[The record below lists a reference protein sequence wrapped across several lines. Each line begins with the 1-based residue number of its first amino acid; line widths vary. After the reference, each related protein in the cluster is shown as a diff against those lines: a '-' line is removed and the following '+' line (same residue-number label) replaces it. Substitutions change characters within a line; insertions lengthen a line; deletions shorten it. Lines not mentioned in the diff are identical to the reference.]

1 MINKYSFIN
10 IYENKKKN
18 SKLSSQILYG
28 EKFTILKKYKDWY
41 KIKTDYDKY
50 VGFIK
55 KKKFE
60 KFAFKPTHKVS
71 SLKAN
76 VFSKPNKSSKIKM
89 KLSFASLLQVKS
101 SKKNF
106 LNFDNYWIQK
116 SDVVPINYKEKIFK
130 RIKIFKNVKYKW
142 GGKKFDGIDC
152 SGLVQLFY
160 KFNNLYC
167 PRDTGPQFKYFK
179 KFKSIKKNAIIFWK
193 GHVAVCLSKK
203 KLIHAY
209 GPKKKVIIMDIKKTI
224 NLIKKTAKL
233 EVIGIK

>member
-1 MINKYSFIN
+1 MINKYSCIN
-10 IYENKKKN
+10 IYENRKKN

-28 EKFTILKKYKDWY
+28 EKFSIIKKYKDFY

-55 KKKFE
+55 KRKFE
-60 KFAFKPTHKVS
+60 QFAFKPTHKVS

-76 VFSKPNKSSKIKM
+76 VFSKPIKSSRIKM
-89 KLSFASLLQVKS
+89 KLSFTSLLQVKS
-101 SKKNF
+101 SNKKF
-106 LNFDNYWIQK
+106 FNFDNYWIQK
-116 SDVVPINYKEKIFK
+116 SDVVPIKYKEKIFK
-130 RIKIFKNVKYKW
+130 RIKIFRNVKYKW

-160 KFNNLYC
+160 KFNNLFY
-167 PRDTGPQFKYFK
+167 PRDTGPQFRYFK
-179 KFKSIKKNAIIFWK
+179 KFKSIKKNSIIFWK
-193 GHVAVCLSKK
+193 GHVAVCLSRK

-224 NLIKKTAKL
+224 SLIKKTAKL
-233 EVIGIK
+233 EVIGIR

>member
-1 MINKYSFIN
+1 MISKYSSIN
-10 IYENKKKN
+10 IYEDKKKN

-28 EKFTILKKYKDWY
+28 EKFSIIKKYKDWY

-55 KKKFE
+55 QKKF
-60 KFAFKPTHKVS
+60 KKSIHKPTHKVS
-71 SLKAN
+71 TLKAN
-76 VFSKPNKSSKIKM
+76 VFSKPFKSSKIKM
-89 KLSFASLLQVKS
+89 KLSFASLIQIKG
-101 SKKNF
+101 SKNNF
-106 LNFDNYWIQK
+106 LNFDNYWIRS
-116 SDVVPINYKEKIFK
+116 SDVVPINYKEKIFSK
-130 RIKIFKNVKYKW
+130 ITIFKNVKYKW

-167 PRDTGPQFKYFK
+167 PRDTGPQFRYFK

-209 GPKKKVIIMDIKKTI
+209 GPKKKVVIMDIKKTI
-224 NLIKKTAKL
+224 NLIEKTAKL
-233 EVIGIK
+233 KVIGIK

>member
-1 MINKYSFIN
+1 MINKYSYIN
-10 IYENKKKN
+10 IYEDKKKN

-28 EKFTILKKYKDWY
+28 EKFSIIKKYKDWY
-41 KIKTDYDKY
+41 KIKTNYDKY

-55 KKKFE
+55 QKKFKE
-60 KFAFKPTHKVS
+60 FTHKPTHKVS

-76 VFSKPNKSSKIKM
+76 VFSKPFKSSKIKM
-89 KLSFASLLQVKS
+89 KLGFASLLQIKS
-101 SKKNF
+101 RKNNF

-116 SDVVPINYKEKIFK
+116 SDVVPINYKEKIFN
-130 RIKIFKNVKYKW
+130 RIIIFKNVKYKW

-167 PRDTGPQFKYFK
+167 PRDTGPQFRYFK

-193 GHVAVCLSKK
+193 GHVAVCLSKR

-209 GPKKKVIIMDIKKTI
+209 GPKKKVVIMDIKKTI
-224 NLIKKTAKL
+224 NLIEKTAKL
-233 EVIGIK
+233 KVIGIK

>member
-1 MINKYSFIN
+1 MINKYSCIN
-10 IYENKKKN
+10 IYENRRKN

-28 EKFTILKKYKDWY
+28 EKFSIIKKYKDFY

-55 KKKFE
+55 KRKFE
-60 KFAFKPTHKVS
+60 QFAFKPTHKVS

-76 VFSKPNKSSKIKM
+76 VFSKPIKSSRIKM

-101 SKKNF
+101 NNKEF
-106 LNFDNYWIQK
+106 FNFDNYWIQK
-116 SDVVPINYKEKIFK
+116 SDVVPINFQEKIFE
-130 RIKIFKNVKYKW
+130 RIKIFKNVRYKW

-152 SGLVQLFY
+152 SGLVQIFY

-167 PRDTGPQFKYFK
+167 PRDTGPQFKYFN
-179 KFKSIKKNAIIFWK
+179 KFKSIKKDSIIFWK
-193 GHVAVCLSKK
+193 GHVAICLTKK

-233 EVIGIK
+233 EVIGVK

>member
-1 MINKYSFIN
+1 MINKYSCIN
-10 IYENKKKN
+10 IYENRKKN

-28 EKFTILKKYKDWY
+28 DKFSIIKKYKDFY

-55 KKKFE
+55 KRKFE
-60 KFAFKPTHKVS
+60 QFAFKPTHKVS

-76 VFSKPNKSSKIKM
+76 VFSKPIKSSKIKM
-89 KLSFASLLQVKS
+89 KLSFTSLLQVKS
-101 SKKNF
+101 SNKEF
-106 LNFDNYWIQK
+106 FNFDNYWIQK

-130 RIKIFKNVKYKW
+130 RIKIFRNIKYKW

-179 KFKSIKKNAIIFWK
+179 KFKSIKKNTIIFWK
-193 GHVAVCLSKK
+193 GHVAVCLSRK

-224 NLIKKTAKL
+224 SLIKKTAKL

>member
-10 IYENKKKN
+10 IYEYKKKN

-50 VGFIK
+50 VGFIR

-60 KFAFKPTHKVS
+60 KFTYKPTHKVS

-76 VFSKPNKSSKIKM
+76 VFSKPYRGSKIKM
-89 KLSFASLLQVKS
+89 KLSFASLLQIKTG
-101 SKKNF
+101 KNNF
-106 LNFDNYWIQK
+106 FNFDNYWIRN
-116 SDVVPINYKEKIFK
+116 SDVVPISYKEKIFNK
-130 RIKIFKNVKYKW
+130 ITIFKDVKYKW

-152 SGLVQLFY
+152 SGLVQVFY
-160 KFNNLYC
+160 KFNNIYC
-167 PRDTGPQFKYFK
+167 PRDTGPQFRYFK

-209 GPKKKVIIMDIKKTI
+209 GPKKKVVIMDIKKTI
-224 NLIKKTAKL
+224 NLIEKTAKL
-233 EVIGIK
+233 KVIGIK

>member
-1 MINKYSFIN
+1 MINKYSSIN
-10 IYENKKKN
+10 IYEDRKKN

-28 EKFTILKKYKDWY
+28 EKFRILRKYRGWY

-55 KKKFE
+55 KREFE
-60 KFAFKPTHKVS
+60 KFAHKPSHKVS

-76 VFSKPNKSSKIKM
+76 IFSKPSRSSQIKM
-89 KLSFASLLQVKS
+89 KLSFASLLHVKS
-101 SKKNF
+101 SKKKF
-106 LNFDNYWIQK
+106 LKFDNYWIRK
-116 SDVVPINYKEKIFK
+116 SDVVPANYREKIFK
-130 RIKIFKNVKYKW
+130 RISIFRNVKYKW
-142 GGKKFDGIDC
+142 GGKKFDGVDC
-152 SGLVQLFY
+152 SGLIQLFY

-179 KFKSIKKNAIIFWK
+179 KSKSVKKDSIIFWK

-224 NLIKKTAKL
+224 SLIKKTAKI

>member
-1 MINKYSFIN
+1 MINKNSCIN

-28 EKFTILKKYKDWY
+28 EKFSIIREYREWY
-41 KIKTDYDKY
+41 KIKTSYDKY

-55 KKKFE
+55 KKKF
-60 KFAFKPTHKVS
+60 KNFIYKPTHKVS

-76 VFSKPNKSSKIKM
+76 IFLKPVKNSKIKM
-89 KLSFASLLQVKS
+89 KLSFASLIQAKS
-101 SKKNF
+101 SYKNF

-116 SDVVPINYKEKIFK
+116 SDVVPINFQEKIFE
-130 RIKIFKNVKYKW
+130 RIKIFRNVRYKW

-152 SGLVQLFY
+152 SGLVQIFY

-167 PRDTGPQFKYFK
+167 PRDTGPQFRYFK
-179 KFKSIKKNAIIFWK
+179 KLKSIKKNAIIFWK
-193 GHVAVCLSKK
+193 GHVAICLSKK

-209 GPKKKVIIMDIKKTI
+209 GPRKKVIIMDIRKTI

>member
-1 MINKYSFIN
+1 MISKYSCIN
-10 IYENKKKN
+10 IYEDRKKN

-28 EKFTILKKYKDWY
+28 EKFSIIKKYKYFY
-41 KIKTDYDKY
+41 KIKTSYDKY

-55 KKKFE
+55 KGKFE
-60 KFAFKPTHKVS
+60 QFAFKPTHKVS
-71 SLKAN
+71 SLKAS
-76 VFSKPNKSSKIKM
+76 VFSKPVKNSRIKM

-101 SKKNF
+101 SNKEF
-106 LNFDNYWIQK
+106 FNFDNYWIQK
-116 SDVVPINYKEKIFK
+116 SDVVPIKFKEKIFE
-130 RIKIFKNVKYKW
+130 RVKIFTNVKYKW
-142 GGKKFDGIDC
+142 GGKNFDGIDC

-167 PRDTGPQFKYFK
+167 PRDTGPQFRFFK
-179 KFKSIKKNAIIFWK
+179 KFKSIKKGSIVFWK
-193 GHVAVCLSKK
+193 GHVAICLSKK

-209 GPKKKVIIMDIKKTI
+209 GPKKKVIVMDIKKTI

>member
-1 MINKYSFIN
+1 MINKYSSIN
-10 IYENKKKN
+10 IYEDKKKN

-28 EKFTILKKYKDWY
+28 ERFSIIKKYKDWY
-41 KIKTDYDKY
+41 KIKTGYDKY
-50 VGFIK
+50 LGFIK
-55 KKKFE
+55 SKKFE
-60 KFAFKPTHKVS
+60 EFTYKPTHKVS

-76 VFSKPNKSSKIKM
+76 VFSKPSKSSKIKM
-89 KLSFASLLQVKS
+89 KLSFASLLQVES
-101 SKKNF
+101 SKNNF
-106 LNFDNYWIQK
+106 LNFDSYWIQK
-116 SDVVPINYKEKIFK
+116 SDVVPIDYKEKIFK
-130 RIKIFKNVKYKW
+130 KITIFKNVKYKW

-179 KFKSIKKNAIIFWK
+179 KFKSIKKDAIVFWK
-193 GHVAVCLSKK
+193 GHVAICLSKK

-209 GPKKKVIIMDIKKTI
+209 GPKKKVVIMDIKKTI

>member
-1 MINKYSFIN
+1 MINNYSCIN
-10 IYENKKKN
+10 IYENRKKN

-28 EKFTILKKYKDWY
+28 EKFTIIKKYKDCY
-41 KIKTDYDKY
+41 KIKTNYDKY

-55 KKKFE
+55 KRKFR
-60 KFAFKPTHKVS
+60 KSIHKPTHKVS

-76 VFSKPNKSSKIKM
+76 VFSKPDNNSRIRM

-101 SKKNF
+101 KNKDF
-106 LNFDNYWIQK
+106 FNFESYWIKK
-116 SDVVPINYKEKIFK
+116 SDVVPINYKEEIFS

-152 SGLVQLFY
+152 SGLVQIFF

-179 KFKSIKKNAIIFWK
+179 KLKSIKKNAIIFWK
-193 GHVAVCLSKK
+193 GHVAICLSKRR
-203 KLIHAY
+203 LIHAY

-224 NLIKKTAKL
+224 NLIKKTARL

>member
-1 MINKYSFIN
+1 MINKYSCIN
-10 IYENKKKN
+10 IYENRKKN

-28 EKFTILKKYKDWY
+28 EKFSIIKKYKDFY

-55 KKKFE
+55 KRKFE
-60 KFAFKPTHKVS
+60 KIAFKPTHKVS

-76 VFSKPNKSSKIKM
+76 VFSKPIKSSKIKM
-89 KLSFASLLQVKS
+89 RLSFTSLLQVKS
-101 SKKNF
+101 SNKEF
-106 LNFDNYWIQK
+106 FNFDNYWIQK
-116 SDVVPINYKEKIFK
+116 SDVVPIKYKEKIFK
-130 RIKIFKNVKYKW
+130 KIKIFKNVKYKW
-142 GGKKFDGIDC
+142 GGKKFDGVDC

-160 KFNNLYC
+160 KFNNLFC

-179 KFKSIKKNAIIFWK
+179 KLKSIKKNAIIFWK
-193 GHVAVCLSKK
+193 GHVAICLSRK

-209 GPKKKVIIMDIKKTI
+209 GPKKKVIVMDIKKTI
-224 NLIKKTAKL
+224 SLIKKTAKL

>member
-10 IYENKKKN
+10 IYEHKKKN

-50 VGFIK
+50 VGFIR

-60 KFAFKPTHKVS
+60 KFTYKPTHKVS

-76 VFSKPNKSSKIKM
+76 VFSKPYKGSKIKM
-89 KLSFASLLQVKS
+89 KLSFASLLQIKTG
-101 SKKNF
+101 KNNF
-106 LNFDNYWIQK
+106 FNFDNYWIRN
-116 SDVVPINYKEKIFK
+116 SDVVPISYKEKIFNK
-130 RIKIFKNVKYKW
+130 ITIFKNVKYKW

-167 PRDTGPQFKYFK
+167 PRDTGPQFRYFK

-209 GPKKKVIIMDIKKTI
+209 GPKKKVVIMDIKKTI
-224 NLIKKTAKL
+224 NLIEKTAKL
-233 EVIGIK
+233 KVIGIK

>member
-10 IYENKKKN
+10 IYEYKKKN

-41 KIKTDYDKY
+41 KIKTGYDKY
-50 VGFIK
+50 VGFIR

-60 KFAFKPTHKVS
+60 KFAHKPTHKVS

-76 VFSKPNKSSKIKM
+76 IFFKPIKNSKIKT
-89 KLSFASLLQVKS
+89 KLSFASLLQVKT
-101 SKKNF
+101 SKKAF
-106 LNFDNYWIQK
+106 FKFDNYWIQK
-116 SDVVPINYKEKIFK
+116 SDVVPLNYKEKIFK
-130 RIKIFKNVKYKW
+130 RISIFKNVKYKW
-142 GGKKFDGIDC
+142 GGKRFDGIDC

-167 PRDTGPQFKYFK
+167 PRDTGPQFRYFK
-179 KFKSIKKNAIIFWK
+179 KFKSIKKDAIIFWK

-203 KLIHAY
+203 KLIDAY
-209 GPKKKVIIMDIKKTI
+209 GQKKKVIIMDIKKTI
-224 NLIKKTAKL
+224 SLIKRTAKL
-233 EVIGIK
+233 DVIGIK

>member
-10 IYENKKKN
+10 IYEHKKKN

-50 VGFIK
+50 VGFIR

-60 KFAFKPTHKVS
+60 KFTYKPTHKVS

-76 VFSKPNKSSKIKM
+76 VFSKPYRGSKIKM
-89 KLSFASLLQVKS
+89 KLSFASLLQIKTG
-101 SKKNF
+101 KNNF
-106 LNFDNYWIQK
+106 FNFDNYWIRN
-116 SDVVPINYKEKIFK
+116 SDVVPISYKEKIFNK
-130 RIKIFKNVKYKW
+130 ITIFKDVKYKW

-167 PRDTGPQFKYFK
+167 PRDTGPQFRYFK

-193 GHVAVCLSKK
+193 GHVAVCLSKR

-209 GPKKKVIIMDIKKTI
+209 GPKKKVVIMDIKKTI
-224 NLIKKTAKL
+224 NLIEKTAKL
-233 EVIGIK
+233 KVIGIK

>member
-1 MINKYSFIN
+1 MINKYSCIN
-10 IYENKKKN
+10 IYENRKKN

-28 EKFTILKKYKDWY
+28 EKFSIIKKYKDFY

-55 KKKFE
+55 KRKFE
-60 KFAFKPTHKVS
+60 QFAFKPTHKVS

-76 VFSKPNKSSKIKM
+76 VFSKPIKSSKIKM
-89 KLSFASLLQVKS
+89 KLSFTSLLQVKS
-101 SKKNF
+101 SNKEF
-106 LNFDNYWIQK
+106 FNFDSYWIQK
-116 SDVVPINYKEKIFK
+116 SDVVPIKYKEKIFK

-160 KFNNLYC
+160 KFNNLFC
-167 PRDTGPQFKYFK
+167 PRDTGPQFRYFK
-179 KFKSIKKNAIIFWK
+179 KFKSIKKNTIIFWK
-193 GHVAVCLSKK
+193 GHVAVCLSRK

-224 NLIKKTAKL
+224 SLIKRTAKL
-233 EVIGIK
+233 DVIGIK

>member
-10 IYENKKKN
+10 IYEHKKKN

-50 VGFIK
+50 VGFIR

-60 KFAFKPTHKVS
+60 KFTYKPTHKVS

-76 VFSKPNKSSKIKM
+76 VFSKPYRGSKIKM
-89 KLSFASLLQVKS
+89 KLSFASLLQI
-101 SKKNF
+101 KKGKNNF
-106 LNFDNYWIQK
+106 FNFDNYWIRN
-116 SDVVPINYKEKIFK
+116 SDVVPISYKEKIFN
-130 RIKIFKNVKYKW
+130 KITIFNNVKYKW

-167 PRDTGPQFKYFK
+167 PRDTGPQFRYFK
-179 KFKSIKKNAIIFWK
+179 KFKSIKKDAIIFWK
-193 GHVAVCLSKK
+193 GHVAVCLSKR

-224 NLIKKTAKL
+224 NLIEKTAKL
-233 EVIGIK
+233 QVIGIK

>member
-10 IYENKKKN
+10 IYEHKKKN

-28 EKFTILKKYKDWY
+28 EKFTILKEFKDWY
-41 KIKTDYDKY
+41 KIKTSYDKY
-50 VGFIK
+50 VGFIR

-60 KFAFKPTHKVS
+60 KFTYKPTHKVS

-76 VFSKPNKSSKIKM
+76 IFSRPFKSSKIKM
-89 KLSFASLLQVKS
+89 KLSFASLLQIKT
-101 SKKNF
+101 SKNNF

-116 SDVVPINYKEKIFK
+116 SDVVPINYKEKIFN
-130 RIKIFKNVKYKW
+130 KITVFKGVKYKW

-167 PRDTGPQFKYFK
+167 PRDTGPQFRYFK

-193 GHVAVCLSKK
+193 GHVAICLSKK

-209 GPKKKVIIMDIKKTI
+209 GPKKKVVIMDIKKTI

-233 EVIGIK
+233 KVIGIK

>member
-1 MINKYSFIN
+1 MINNYSCIN
-10 IYENKKKN
+10 IYENRKKN

-28 EKFTILKKYKDWY
+28 EKFTIIKKYKDCY
-41 KIKTDYDKY
+41 KIKTNYDKY

-55 KKKFE
+55 KRKFR
-60 KFAFKPTHKVS
+60 KSIHKPTHKVS

-76 VFSKPNKSSKIKM
+76 VFSKPEKNSRIRM

-101 SKKNF
+101 KNKDF
-106 LNFDNYWIQK
+106 FNFESYWIKK
-116 SDVVPINYKEKIFK
+116 SDVVPINYKEEIFS

-152 SGLVQLFY
+152 SGLVQIFF

-179 KFKSIKKNAIIFWK
+179 KLKSIKKNAIIFWK
-193 GHVAVCLSKK
+193 GHVAICLSKRR
-203 KLIHAY
+203 LIHAY

-224 NLIKKTAKL
+224 NLIKKTARL

>member
-10 IYENKKKN
+10 IYEDKKKN

-28 EKFTILKKYKDWY
+28 EKFSIIKKYKDWY

-55 KKKFE
+55 RKKFKE
-60 KFAFKPTHKVS
+60 FTHKPTHKVS

-76 VFSKPNKSSKIKM
+76 VFSKPFKSSKIKM
-89 KLSFASLLQVKS
+89 KLSFASLLQIKS
-101 SKKNF
+101 RKKNF
-106 LNFDNYWIQK
+106 LNFDNYWVQK

-130 RIKIFKNVKYKW
+130 KITIFKDVKYKW
-142 GGKKFDGIDC
+142 GGKKFDGVDC

-179 KFKSIKKNAIIFWK
+179 KFRSIKKDAIVFWK
-193 GHVAVCLSKK
+193 GHVAICLSKK

-209 GPKKKVIIMDIKKTI
+209 GPKKKVVIMDIKKTI

>member
-1 MINKYSFIN
+1 MINKYSSIN
-10 IYENKKKN
+10 IYEDKKKN

-28 EKFTILKKYKDWY
+28 EKFKIIKQYRDWY

-55 KKKFE
+55 QRKFKKFTR
-60 KFAFKPTHKVS
+60 KPTHKVS

-76 VFSKPNKSSKIKM
+76 VFAEPFRGSQIKM
-89 KLSFASLLQVKS
+89 KLSFASLLHVKS

-106 LNFDNYWIQK
+106 LNFDDYWIQK
-116 SDVVPINYKEKIFK
+116 SDVVPINHKEKIFK
-130 RIKIFKNVKYKW
+130 KVTIFKNVKYKW

-179 KFKSIKKNAIIFWK
+179 KLKSIKKDAIIFWK
-193 GHVAVCLSKK
+193 GHVAICLSKK

-209 GPKKKVIIMDIKKTI
+209 GPKKKVIIMDIKKTV
-224 NLIKKTAKL
+224 NLIEKTAKL
-233 EVIGIK
+233 KVIGIK

>member
-1 MINKYSFIN
+1 MINKYSHIN
-10 IYENKKKN
+10 IYENRNKK

-50 VGFIK
+50 VGYIK
-55 KKKFE
+55 QKKFE
-60 KFAFKPTHKVS
+60 SIVHKPTHKVS

-76 VFSKPNKSSKIKM
+76 VFSKPFRSSKIKM
-89 KLSFASLLQVKS
+89 KLSFASLLQVKA
-101 SKKNF
+101 SKNNF

-116 SDVVPINYKEKIFK
+116 SDVVPIDYKEKIFK
-130 RIKIFKNVKYKW
+130 KITIFRNVKYKW
-142 GGKKFDGIDC
+142 GGKKFDGVDC
-152 SGLVQLFY
+152 SGLIQLFY

-179 KFKSIKKNAIIFWK
+179 KLRSIKKNAIIFWK

>member
-1 MINKYSFIN
+1 MINNYPYVN

-28 EKFTILKKYKDWY
+28 EKFSIIKKYRDWY
-41 KIKTDYDKY
+41 KVKTEYDKY
-50 VGFIK
+50 VGYIK
-55 KKKFE
+55 RRKFE
-60 KFAFKPTHKVS
+60 EYTYKPTHKVS

-76 VFSKPNKSSKIKM
+76 VFSRPFKNAKIKM
-89 KLSFASLLQVKS
+89 KLSFTSLLQIR
-101 SKKNF
+101 SKKGGF
-106 LNFDNYWIQK
+106 LNFDKYWIQK
-116 SDVVPINYKEKIFK
+116 KDVVPLNYKQ
-130 RIKIFKNVKYKW
+130 KIFKNITIFKNVRYKW

-167 PRDTGPQFKYFK
+167 PRDSGPQLKYLK
-179 KFKSIKKNAIIFWK
+179 KFKSIKKDSIIFWK
-193 GHVAVCLSKK
+193 GHVAICLSKK

-209 GPKKKVIIMDIKKTI
+209 GPKKKVVIMDVKKTI

-233 EVIGIK
+233 EVIGIR

>member
-1 MINKYSFIN
+1 MINKYPCIN
-10 IYENKKKN
+10 IYENRKKN

-28 EKFTILKKYKDWY
+28 EKFSIISKYRNWY

-50 VGFIK
+50 IGFIK
-55 KKKFE
+55 RKKF
-60 KFAFKPTHKVS
+60 KDFTYKPTHKVS
-71 SLKAN
+71 SLKAD
-76 VFSKPNKSSKIKM
+76 VFSKPSKNSKIMM
-89 KLSFASLLQVKS
+89 KLSFTSLLQVKS
-101 SKKNF
+101 NQKDF
-106 LNFDNYWIQK
+106 LNFDKYWIKK
-116 SDVVPINYKEKIFK
+116 SDVVPINYKQKIFK
-130 RIKIFKNVKYKW
+130 KITIFKNVKYKW

-179 KFKSIKKNAIIFWK
+179 KFKSIKKGAIIFWK
-193 GHVAVCLSKK
+193 GHVAICLSKN

-209 GPKKKVIIMDIKKTI
+209 GPRKKVVIMDIKKTI

-233 EVIGIK
+233 DVIGIK

>member
-1 MINKYSFIN
+1 MISKYSSIN
-10 IYENKKKN
+10 IYEDKKKN

-41 KIKTDYDKY
+41 RIKTSYDKY
-50 VGFIK
+50 EGYIK
-55 KKKFE
+55 KKKF
-60 KFAFKPTHKVS
+60 KKSDLKPTHKIS

-76 VFSKPNKSSKIKM
+76 IFLKPDRNSQIKM
-89 KLSFASLLQVKS
+89 KLSFSSLLHVKS
-101 SKKNF
+101 SKNEF
-106 LNFDNYWIQK
+106 LNFDKYWIRK
-116 SDVVPINYKEKIFK
+116 SDVVPLNHREKIFK
-130 RIKIFKNVKYKW
+130 RISIFKNVKYKW
-142 GGKKFDGIDC
+142 GGKKFDGVDC

-167 PRDTGPQFKYFK
+167 PRDTGPQFRYFK
-179 KFKSIKKNAIIFWK
+179 KLKSIKKDAIIFWK
-193 GHVAVCLSKK
+193 GHVAICLSKK

>member
-1 MINKYSFIN
+1 MINKYSCIN
-10 IYENKKKN
+10 IYENRKKN

-28 EKFTILKKYKDWY
+28 EKFSIIKKYKDFY

-55 KKKFE
+55 KRKFE
-60 KFAFKPTHKVS
+60 QFAFKPTHKVS

-76 VFSKPNKSSKIKM
+76 VFSKPIKSSRIKM
-89 KLSFASLLQVKS
+89 KLSFTSLLQVKS
-101 SKKNF
+101 SNKEF
-106 LNFDNYWIQK
+106 FNFDNYWIQK
-116 SDVVPINYKEKIFK
+116 SDVVPIKYKEKIFK
-130 RIKIFKNVKYKW
+130 RIKIFRNVKYKW

-160 KFNNLYC
+160 KFNNLFY
-167 PRDTGPQFKYFK
+167 PRDTGPQFRYFK
-179 KFKSIKKNAIIFWK
+179 KFKSIKKNSIIFWK
-193 GHVAVCLSKK
+193 GHVAVCLSRK

-224 NLIKKTAKL
+224 SLIKKTAKL
-233 EVIGIK
+233 EVIGIR

>member
-1 MINKYSFIN
+1 MINKYSSIN
-10 IYENKKKN
+10 IYEDKKKN

-28 EKFTILKKYKDWY
+28 EKFSIIKKYKDWY

-55 KKKFE
+55 SKKFKE
-60 KFAFKPTHKVS
+60 FTHKPTHKVS

-76 VFSKPNKSSKIKM
+76 VFSKPFKSSKIKM
-89 KLSFASLLQVKS
+89 KLGFASLLQIKS
-101 SKKNF
+101 RRNNF

-116 SDVVPINYKEKIFK
+116 SDVVPINYKEKIFN
-130 RIKIFKNVKYKW
+130 RITIFKNVKYKW

-152 SGLVQLFY
+152 SGLVQVFY

-167 PRDTGPQFKYFK
+167 PRDTGPQFRYFK

-193 GHVAVCLSKK
+193 GHVAICLSKK

-209 GPKKKVIIMDIKKTI
+209 GPKKKVVIMDIKKTI
-224 NLIKKTAKL
+224 NLIEKTAKL
-233 EVIGIK
+233 KVIGIK

>member
-1 MINKYSFIN
+1 MINKYSCIN
-10 IYENKKKN
+10 IYEHKKKN

-28 EKFTILKKYKDWY
+28 EKFIILKEYKDWY
-41 KIKTDYDKY
+41 KIKTSYDKY

-60 KFAFKPTHKVS
+60 KFTHKPTHKVS

-76 VFSKPNKSSKIKM
+76 IFSKPFKSSKIKM
-89 KLSFASLLQVKS
+89 KLSFASLLQIKA
-101 SKKNF
+101 SKNNF

-116 SDVVPINYKEKIFK
+116 SDVVPINYKERIFNKITIFK
-130 RIKIFKNVKYKW
+130 DVKYKW

-167 PRDTGPQFKYFK
+167 PRDTGPQFRYFK

-209 GPKKKVIIMDIKKTI
+209 GPKKKVVIMDIKKTI
-224 NLIKKTAKL
+224 KLIEKTAKL
-233 EVIGIK
+233 QVIGIK

>member
-1 MINKYSFIN
+1 MINKYSSIN
-10 IYENKKKN
+10 IYEDKKKN

-28 EKFTILKKYKDWY
+28 EKFSIIKKYKDWY

-55 KKKFE
+55 SKKFKE
-60 KFAFKPTHKVS
+60 FTHKPTHKVS

-76 VFSKPNKSSKIKM
+76 VFSKPFKSSKIKM
-89 KLSFASLLQVKS
+89 KLGFASLLQIKS
-101 SKKNF
+101 RRNNF

-116 SDVVPINYKEKIFK
+116 SDVVPINYKEKIFN
-130 RIKIFKNVKYKW
+130 RITIFKKVKYKW

-152 SGLVQLFY
+152 SGLVQIFY

-167 PRDTGPQFKYFK
+167 PRDTGPQFRYFK

-193 GHVAVCLSKK
+193 GHVAICLSKK

-209 GPKKKVIIMDIKKTI
+209 GPKKKVVIMDIKKTI

-233 EVIGIK
+233 KVIGIK